1 MKRLILMGLLVSCS
15 VLPAIAQPP
24 PPPPEGTDDFNQVLF
39 FNDALVR
46 AAINRIADEMG
57 RHYKLDDEQ
66 LAAAREVMQ
75 ARFPQ
80 FVQENRDDITLL
92 VNDWMAAILD
102 ERAPD
107 GQRVADWA
115 TRAQPLMDKF
125 FGLVDESA
133 GEIRTFLNDDQRV
146 ILDGEKAMLDVGVR
160 HVTGRVAEWAD
171 GGFDPEIDW
180 PKGSRFKETQQAEAE
195 SIMEA
200 QNQAREEAV
209 GQRWQDAKN
218 KLYGDGSASAQGAAD
233 GPGATRPPRAAQPGT
248 AKPASSTDEWAIY
261 VEAYIRK
268 YQLDDAQRNAC
279 HKVLERMTDLRDR
292 YLVRKLPEIEKLEQE
307 LNKPELKD
315 TERDTLRKKYDELNA
330 PIERYFKML
339 KDRLERIPTRK
350 QRAEAAAAETA
361 QPAAGATTKP

>member
-1 MKRLILMGLLVSCS
+1 MKRLILMVFLVGCG

-24 PPPPEGTDDFNQVLF
+24 PPPPDGTDDFNQVLF
-39 FNDALVR
+39 FNDTIVR

-57 RHYKLDDEQ
+57 RHLKFDDAQ
-66 LAAAREVMQ
+66 LTAAREVMQ

-80 FVQENRDDITLL
+80 FIQENRDEITVL

-102 ERAPD
+102 ERAPE

-115 TRAQPLMDKF
+115 QRAQPLMEEF

-146 ILDGEKAMLDVGVR
+146 ILDGEKAMFDVGVR
-160 HVTGRVAEWAD
+160 HVTGRVGDWAE
-171 GGFDPEIDW
+171 GHFDPEMDW
-180 PKGSRFKETQQAEAE
+180 PKGSRFEETQRQEAE
-195 SIMEA
+195 SILEA
-200 QNQAREEAV
+200 QNQAREAAV
-209 GQRWQDAKN
+209 GQRWQVAKN
-218 KLYGDGSASAQGAAD
+218 KLYGDGSANTGAAD
-233 GPGATRPPRAAQPGT
+233 GPGAAPQPRDERPQPGS
-248 AKPASSTDEWAIY
+248 ARPAVTDEWAVY

-292 YLVRKLPEIEKLEQE
+292 YLVRKLPEIEKLEKE
-307 LNKPELKD
+307 LNQPELSD
-315 TERDTLRKKYDELNA
+315 ADRQRLRTKYDELNA

-350 QRAEAAAAETA
+350 QRAAAAEVERS
-361 QPAAGATTKP
+361 AAGATTKP